1 MVRNGSAWT
10 VRRIVNVGIAIAM
23 LFLAFAAHPPALEAS
38 ELPVSVVA
46 HVHERQPNEIKFS
59 SHHGLHHDHHAQM
72 TTEEARNLLAAVV
85 TPAIFTLERKKRGL
99 TVSFERPPRSA
110 WR

>member
-1 MVRNGSAWT
+1 MVRNDSWT

-23 LFLAFAAHPPALEAS
+23 LFLAFAAHPPALEAG
-38 ELPVSVVA
+38 ELPVTVVV
-46 HVHERQPNEIKFS
+46 HVHERQSNEIKLS

-72 TTEEARNLLAAVV
+72 ATEDASNLLAAVA
-85 TPAIFTLERKKRGL
+85 TPTIFTLERKRRGL
-99 TVSFERPPRSA
+99 TVSLERPPRSA

>member
-1 MVRNGSAWT
+1 
-10 VRRIVNVGIAIAM
+10 M
-23 LFLAFAAHPPALEAS
+23 LFLAFAAHPPALEAG
-38 ELPVSVVA
+38 ELPVTVVA
-46 HVHERQPNEIKFS
+46 HVHERQSNEIKLS

-85 TPAIFTLERKKRGL
+85 TPAIFTLEQKKRGL
-99 TVSFERPPRSA
+99 TASFERPPRSA